1 MEEPKTK
8 PENPLFSVLINIVI
22 PVCILTFLSKEKY
35 LGPVWALV
43 IAVAFPVS
51 HGIKTLIRERKADVL
66 AIIGMVSVLLT
77 GIFGILKLPPEWIA
91 RKEAAIPLIIGLLII
106 LSLKT
111 PFPLIKKLMLTESL
125 FDVNRLHQA
134 LREKGNEARFEK
146 RLVGLTW
153 GFASAMF
160 LSSVLNYILARIV
173 LTSEPGTEAYTAE
186 LGKMTGLGNVVVLV
200 PVMVVMLFVFNALFN
215 TLTELT
221 GLELD
226 DVLAAHHRKEKPAGE
241 IETAAEDGTEDKPN

>member
-1 MEEPKTK
+1 MNEAKPK
-8 PENPLFSVLINIVI
+8 PENPLTSLLVNIVI

-43 IAVAFPVS
+43 VAVAFPVT

-66 AIIGMVSVLLT
+66 AIIGLVSVLLT
-77 GIFGILKLPPEWIA
+77 GVFGILELPPEWVA
-91 RKEAAIPLIIGLLII
+91 RKEAAVPLVIGILIVA
-106 LSLKT
+106 SLKT
-111 PFPLIKKLMLTESL
+111 PFPLIRKLMLTESL
-125 FDVNRLHQA
+125 FDVERLHAA
-134 LREKGNEARFEK
+134 LREKGNEERFEK

-160 LSSVLNYILARIV
+160 LSSVLSYVLARIV
-173 LTSEPGTEAYTAE
+173 LKSEPGTEAYAAE
-186 LGKMTGLGNVVVLV
+186 LGKMTGLSNTVVLI

-215 TLTELT
+215 TLTKLT

-226 DVLAAHHRKEKPAGE
+226 DVLAAHHRRPRPEESSDDESKGSS
-241 IETAAEDGTEDKPN
+241 T

>member
-1 MEEPKTK
+1 MPENKPK
-8 PENPLFSVLINIVI
+8 PENPFTSILINIII
-22 PVCILTFLSKEKY
+22 PVCILTFLSKDKY

-43 IAVAFPVS
+43 IAVAFPVT
-51 HGIKTLIRERKADVL
+51 HGVKTLIRERKADVL
-66 AIIGMVSVLLT
+66 AIIGLVSVLLT
-77 GIFGILKLPPEWIA
+77 GIFGILELPPEWVA
-91 RKEAAIPLIIGLLII
+91 RKEAAVPLLMGLLIV

-125 FDVNRLHQA
+125 FDVERLHQA

-160 LSSVLNYILARIV
+160 LSSVLSYILAKIV
-173 LTSEPGTEAYTAE
+173 LQSEPGTEAYAAE
-186 LGKMTGLGNVVVLV
+186 LGKMTGLSHVVVLV

-215 TLTELT
+215 ALTQLT

-226 DVLAAHHRKEKPAGE
+226 DVLAAHHRKEKAHDDVSPAEEG
-241 IETAAEDGTEDKPN
+241 

>member
-1 MEEPKTK
+1 MSEAKPK
-8 PENPLFSVLINIVI
+8 PENPLTSLLVNIVI

-43 IAVAFPVS
+43 VAVAFPVA
-51 HGIKTLIRERKADVL
+51 HGVKTLLRERKADAL
-66 AIIGMVSVLLT
+66 AIIGLISVLLT
-77 GIFGILKLPPEWIA
+77 GVFGILKLPPEWVA
-91 RKEAAIPLIIGLLII
+91 RKEAAVPLIIGLVIL

-111 PFPLIKKLMLTESL
+111 PFPLIKKLMLTEAL
-125 FDVNRLHQA
+125 FDVERLQSA
-134 LREKGNEARFEK
+134 LREKDNEARFEK

-160 LSSVLNYILARIV
+160 LSSVLSYILAKIV
-173 LTSEPGTEAYTAE
+173 LQSEPGTEAYTAE
-186 LGKMTGLGNVVVLV
+186 LGKMTGLSNVVVLV
-200 PVMVVMLFVFNALFN
+200 PVMIVMLFVFNALFN

-226 DVLAAHHRKEKPAGE
+226 DVLAAHHRKERPAE
-241 IETAAEDGTEDKPN
+241 AADSPS